1 MAIVP
6 NDTRFIGINPTV
18 NLRERRSARINR
30 ETQPVSMQDITDSV
44 RPYKVFT
51 TLVSQAGN
59 SQENEVNGS
68 DPIYKG
74 STYIIVSNG
83 GGATDLSEFGA
94 PNNDVGTYFICSK
107 DGNVPVIE
115 GGNITLNRNLGAP
128 TAVVLENTI
137 GNIWFTFENDGKYY
151 INSSDLFINYKTFI
165 NGASLTSGGDRPVFN
180 RMIGESGDGF
190 GVSAGYFFLKSS
202 DSVIKLDTLGDA
214 EVFENDII
222 ADSICIEIRV
232 YN

>member
-44 RPYKVFT
+44 RPYKVYT
-51 TLVSQAGN
+51 ALLAQSGNYNPGDSVQGDPLTLGVTYLINQN
-59 SQENEVNGS
+59 SEN
-68 DPIYKG
+68 
-74 STYIIVSNG
+74 
-83 GGATDLSEFGA
+83 ADLTVFGA
-94 PNNDVGTYFICSK
+94 PDSNVGTYFVCTSISAGVLPSIG
-107 DGNVPVIE
+107 DISL
-115 GGNITLNRNLGAP
+115 TYNLGAP
-128 TAVVLENTI
+128 TVIVLENTI
-137 GNIWFTFENDGKYY
+137 GNIWFTFEDDGIYY
-151 INSSDLFINYKTFI
+151 INSSDLFIDYKTFI

-190 GVSAGYFFLKSS
+190 DVSAGYFFLKST

-222 ADSICIEIRV
+222 ADSICVEIRV